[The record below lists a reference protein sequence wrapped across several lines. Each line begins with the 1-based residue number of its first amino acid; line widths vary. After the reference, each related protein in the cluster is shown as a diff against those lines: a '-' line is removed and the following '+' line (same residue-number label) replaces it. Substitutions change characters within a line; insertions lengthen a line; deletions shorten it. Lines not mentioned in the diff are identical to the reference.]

1 MKPLYLFIFIT
12 VFASFAFPEDWPGF
26 GGINGDFKSLEK
38 DINTNWD
45 KKEPLQ
51 IWTAK
56 VGLGFSSIIE
66 AEGFAYLAARIL
78 NGQPVSL
85 PTTTGTAPNTLSGS
99 IYKRAQDR
107 HHAI

>member
-1 MKPLYLFIFIT
+1 MKPFYLFISIT

-51 IWTAK
+51 
-56 VGLGFSSIIE
+56 
-66 AEGFAYLAARIL
+66 
-78 NGQPVSL
+78 NGQQKLVLVFP
-85 PTTTGTAPNTLSGS
+85 
-99 IYKRAQDR
+99 R
-107 HHAI
+107 